1 MTIVIINPNST
12 TAMTDAMVET
22 ARATA
27 PSAEF
32 IGITSH
38 GGPPAIQGPEDGER
52 AIQPLL
58 LCVDSARELGARVII
73 IGCFDDTGLG
83 EARARARSGCPV
95 IGIGQAAC
103 LAAAALGGRFSVVTT
118 LAVSV
123 PVIEENIIR
132 YGLSGSIGRV
142 RASGVPVLDLERSPE
157 FAARRVISEIRLA
170 AELDGVGAIV
180 AGCAGMIDI
189 PRLAARTVRV
199 PVVDGVRAAASLAAL
214 C

>member
-1 MTIVIINPNST
+1 
-12 TAMTDAMVET
+12 MTDAMVET
-22 ARATA
+22 ARATV

-32 IGITSH
+32 VGITSH
-38 GGPPAIQGPEDGER
+38 DGPPAIQGPEDGDR
-52 AIQPLL
+52 AIPPLL
-58 LCVDSARELGARVII
+58 LCVDSARDLGARAII

-83 EARARARSGCPV
+83 EARARSGCPV

-123 PVIEENIIR
+123 PVIEENITR

-142 RASGVPVLDLERSPE
+142 RASGVPVLDLERDPE
-157 FAARRVISEIRLA
+157 VAARRVISEIRLA
-170 AELDGVGAIV
+170 ADLDGVGAIV

-189 PRLAARTVRV
+189 PRLAARTVRI

>member
-22 ARATA
+22 ARATV

-32 IGITSH
+32 VGITSH
-38 GGPPAIQGPEDGER
+38 DGPPAIQGPEDGVR
-52 AIQPLL
+52 AIPPLL
-58 LCVDSARELGARVII
+58 LCVDSARDLGARAII

-83 EARARARSGCPV
+83 EARARSGCPV

-123 PVIEENIIR
+123 PVIEENISR

-142 RASGVPVLDLERSPE
+142 RASGVPVLDLERDPE
-157 FAARRVISEIRLA
+157 VAARRVISEIRLA
-170 AELDGVGAIV
+170 ADLDGVGAIV

-189 PRLAARTVRV
+189 PRLAARTVRI

>member
-1 MTIVIINPNST
+1 MTIVVINPNST
-12 TAMTDAMVET
+12 TVMTDAMVET
-22 ARATA
+22 ARATV

-38 GGPPAIQGPEDGER
+38 GGPPAIQGSEDGER
-52 AIQPLL
+52 AIPPLL
-58 LCVDSARELGARVII
+58 LCVDSARDLGARAII

-83 EARARARSGCPV
+83 EARARSGCPV

-189 PRLAARTVRV
+189 PRLASRTVRI

>member
-22 ARATA
+22 ARATV

-32 IGITSH
+32 VGITSH
-38 GGPPAIQGPEDGER
+38 DGPPAIQGPEDGVR
-52 AIQPLL
+52 AIPPLL
-58 LCVDSARELGARVII
+58 LCVDSARDLGARAII

-83 EARARARSGCPV
+83 EARARSGCPV

-123 PVIEENIIR
+123 PVIEENITR

-142 RASGVPVLDLERSPE
+142 RASGVPVLDLERDPE
-157 FAARRVISEIRLA
+157 VAARRVISEIRLA
-170 AELDGVGAIV
+170 ADLDGVGAIV
-180 AGCAGMIDI
+180 AGCAGMVDI
-189 PRLAARTVRV
+189 PRLAAKTVRI